1 MNKELIIDFFEQQ
14 YQPVFSSKSLGWN
27 GIEAARYFLS
37 PGHVSKKQGLP
48 AHLLLL
54 YLGEPS
60 MIVQM
65 GSTSTSNIFVKKG
78 EHAFV
83 PAGRRLE
90 GNWSMDADFL
100 FLNFDP
106 TFMRALLEASD
117 IEANRIELLSH
128 SFLPDQYS
136 EQLGRMLLREIHS
149 SGFNTRLYAESLAT
163 TLALHLL
170 RHYSTL
176 QKGERSVTRDLSKTQ
191 LRQTL
196 EYMHE
201 YYAQDL
207 SVAELAAAANVSPSH
222 FARLFK
228 RTIGMAPHEYLIAC
242 RIECAKKLL
251 LTEDISIHE
260 IASQCG
266 FADQSHLTRHFQRM
280 VGVTPGELRKDRR
293 NVLRLGRNVQDIE
306 GTSILHSFK

>member
-1 MNKELIIDFFEQQ
+1 
-14 YQPVFSSKSLGWN
+14 
-27 GIEAARYFLS
+27 
-37 PGHVSKKQGLP
+37 
-48 AHLLLL
+48 
-54 YLGEPS
+54 
-60 MIVQM
+60 
-65 GSTSTSNIFVKKG
+65 
-78 EHAFV
+78 
-83 PAGRRLE
+83 
-90 GNWSMDADFL
+90 MDADFL

-106 TFMRALLEASD
+106 TFMRSLLEASD

-136 EQLGRMLLREIHS
+136 EQLGRMLLHEIHS

-176 QKGERSVTRDLSKTQ
+176 QKGERSVTRGLSKTQ

-196 EYMHE
+196 EYVHE

-207 SVAELAAAANVSPSH
+207 SVAELAAVANVSPSH

-242 RIECAKKLL
+242 RIERAKKLL

-266 FADQSHLTRHFQRM
+266 FADQSHLTRHFQRV
-280 VGVTPGELRKDRR
+280 VGMTPGELRKDRR
-293 NVLRLGRNVQDIE
+293 NVLRLGRNVQDRK
-306 GTSILHSFK
+306 GTSILSSFK

>member
-1 MNKELIIDFFEQQ
+1 MNKELIIDSFEQQ

-27 GIEAARYFLS
+27 GIEAARYVLS
-37 PGHVSKKQGLP
+37 PGDVSKKQGLP
-48 AHLLLL
+48 VHLLLL

-60 MIVQM
+60 VIVQM
-65 GSTSTSNIFVKKG
+65 GSTFTSNTFVKKD

-90 GNWSMDADFL
+90 GHWSMDVDLL

-106 TFMRALLEASD
+106 AFMRSIIEASD
-117 IEANRIELLSH
+117 IEASRIELLSH

-136 EQLGRMLLREIHS
+136 GQLGRMLLREIHS

-163 TLALHLL
+163 TFALHLL

-176 QKGERSVTRDLSKTQ
+176 QKGELSVTRGLSKTQ
-191 LRQTL
+191 LHQTL
-196 EYMHE
+196 DYVHE

-207 SVAELAAAANVSPSH
+207 SVAELAAVAHVSPSH

-242 RIECAKKLL
+242 RIERAKRLL
-251 LTEDISIHE
+251 LTEDIPIHE
-260 IASQCG
+260 VASQCG
-266 FADQSHLTRHFQRM
+266 FADQSHLTRHLQRI
-280 VGVTPGELRKDRR
+280 VGVTPGDLRKDRR
-293 NVLRLGRNVQDIE
+293 NVLRLDRNVQDTE
-306 GTSILHSFK
+306 GTSIYTLK

>member
-1 MNKELIIDFFEQQ
+1 MNKNLVIDSFEQQ

-27 GIEAARYFLS
+27 SIEAARYFLS
-37 PGHVSKKQGLP
+37 PGHVSKNLP
-48 AHLLLL
+48 VHLLLL

-60 MIVQM
+60 MMVQM

-106 TFMRALLEASD
+106 IFMRSLLEASD

-128 SFLPDQYS
+128 SFLPDQES
-136 EQLGRMLLREIHS
+136 EQLGQMLLREIHS

-176 QKGERSVTRDLSKTQ
+176 QKREQSATRGLSKTQ

-196 EYMHE
+196 EYVHE

-293 NVLRLGRNVQDIE
+293 NVLRLGRNVQDRE
-306 GTSILHSFK
+306 GPSILHSFK